1 MHTTRNI
8 IDKNKHQYGGFVQH
22 MHPLIAIGLF
32 AGLASWLSSKN
43 KDNKMPAVQRQ
54 FEDFHSAICFDED
67 DEKATLREKRDTIVT
82 ALKEKLGNDVPSFVN
97 FNQGSYSMHTGVM
110 PLDGNFDIDVGLIFD
125 CNQDRYPDPVV
136 LKKKVRDA
144 VNTNFRTVLI
154 RRPCVTVNYMSGGKI
169 AYHVDLVIYTKGDDG
184 KLYLAKGK
192 ENSAEEHR
200 IWEVSD
206 PKELTKRICGA
217 FNDSDELAQYRRCIR
232 YLKRWRQVQFQGAG
246 APLSIALTVAALQWF
261 NPNFG
266 MFGKP
271 VDLLAM
277 LDWVKT
283 MLGQFTNEY
292 RQDDGMHLRL
302 KVALPVEPYS
312 DLMAKRTAAQ
322 MKNFKE
328 KLEALRDALQNAY
341 DEELPEDACKHLKKQ
356 FGGDFKVPEKS
367 ETAKAVAPAVIST
380 GNSA

>member
-1 MHTTRNI
+1 
-8 IDKNKHQYGGFVQH
+8 
-22 MHPLIAIGLF
+22 MHPVIAIGLF
-32 AGLASWLSSKN
+32 AGLASWLFSKD
-43 KDNKMPAVQRQ
+43 KDSKMPAVQRQ

-67 DEKATLREKRDTIVT
+67 DEKATLRKKRDTIVD
-82 ALKEKLGNDVPSFVN
+82 ALRANLGDDVPSFTN
-97 FNQGSYSMHTGVM
+97 FNQGSYSMHTGVV
-110 PLDGNFDIDVGLIFD
+110 PLDGNYDIDVGVIFD
-125 CNQDRYPDPVV
+125 CDKSKYPDPVA

-144 VNTNFRTVLI
+144 ANTNFRTVVI
-154 RRPCVTVNYMSGGKI
+154 RRPCVTVNYLEGGKI
-169 AYHVDLVIYTKGDDG
+169 AYHVDLAVYAKDANG

-217 FNDSDELAQYRRCIR
+217 FQDSDQLAQYRRCIR
-232 YLKRWRQVQFQGAG
+232 YIKRWRQVQFSGPG

-261 NPNFG
+261 KPNFG
-266 MFGKP
+266 TSGKP

-277 LDWVKT
+277 LDWVKA
-283 MLGQFTNEY
+283 MLNNFSYEF
-292 RQDDGMHLRL
+292 RQDDGQHLRL
-302 KVALPVEPYS
+302 KVMLPVEPHN

-328 KLEALRDALQNAY
+328 KLEALRDALQKAY
-341 DEELPEDACKHLKKQ
+341 DEELPEDACKLLKKQ
-356 FGGDFKVPEKS
+356 FGDDFKVPEKS
-367 ETAKAVAPAVIST
+367 QTAKAVSAAVIST

>member
-1 MHTTRNI
+1 
-8 IDKNKHQYGGFVQH
+8 

-32 AGLASWLSSKN
+32 AGFASWLFSKD
-43 KDNKMPAVQRQ
+43 KDSKMPAVQRQ

-67 DEKATLREKRDTIVT
+67 DEKSTLREKRDTIIK
-82 ALKEKLGNDVPSFVN
+82 ALRDRLGNDAPSFVN
-97 FNQGSYSMHTGVM
+97 FNQGSYSMHTGVV

-125 CNQDRYPDPVV
+125 CNQDKYPDPVA

-144 VNTNFRTVLI
+144 ANTNFRTVLI
-154 RRPCVTVNYMSGGKI
+154 RRPCVTVNYMSGGEI
-169 AYHVDLVIYTKGDDG
+169 AYHVDLAIYTKGDDG

-192 ENSAEEHR
+192 ENSAVEHR

-206 PKELTKRICGA
+206 PKELTKRVCGA
-217 FNDSDELAQYRRCIR
+217 FEDSYKLAQYRRCIR

-246 APLSIALTVAALQWF
+246 APLSIALTVAALYWF
-261 NPNFG
+261 KPNFG
-266 MFGKP
+266 TSDKP

-277 LDWVKT
+277 LDWVNA
-283 MLGQFTNEY
+283 MLGQFTY
-292 RQDDGMHLRL
+292 DHHPDDGMHLRM

-328 KLEALRDALQNAY
+328 KLESLRDALQMAY
-341 DEELPEDACKHLKKQ
+341 DEDLPEDACKHLKKQ
-356 FGGDFKVPEKS
+356 FGDDFKVPEKS
-367 ETAKAVAPAVIST
+367 ETAKVVAPAVIST